1 MKKPETKKTRIYKDQ
16 AKDRHTTH
24 WDMDYLPR
32 KEVDALYAESR
43 KKRHTKEPD
52 MEGDPARIGWT
63 LIIAGVTLLLLSL
76 LFIRFLV

>member
-1 MKKPETKKTRIYKDQ
+1 MDKQEKKTRIYKDQ

-32 KEVDALYAESR
+32 QEVDALYAQSDR
-43 KKRHTKEPD
+43 KRHKKEPD
-52 MEGDPARIGWT
+52 MKEDPGRIGWT

-76 LFIRFLV
+76 LLIRFLI